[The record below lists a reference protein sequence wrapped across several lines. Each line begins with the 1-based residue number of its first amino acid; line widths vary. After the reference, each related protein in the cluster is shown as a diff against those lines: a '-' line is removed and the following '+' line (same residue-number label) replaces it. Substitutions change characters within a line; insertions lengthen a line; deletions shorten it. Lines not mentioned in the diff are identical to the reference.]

1 VTLKM
6 TDGILEEVNG
16 MPLLFNQEEMW
27 KFLGSVFMSRTLQVK
42 EISNMDIS
50 IFYKRLVLKLKY
62 LLVQFMRKILFVLPL
77 KKFLIMLL
85 NGNSLK
91 YKVEYWSAQG
101 NALSTHPGFLT
112 MMDTIDVFIQRQ
124 ETDW

>member
-1 VTLKM
+1 
-6 TDGILEEVNG
+6 
-16 MPLLFNQEEMW
+16 
-27 KFLGSVFMSRTLQVK
+27 MSRTLQVK

-62 LLVQFMRKILFVLPL
+62 LLVRFMRKILFVLPL
-77 KKFLIMLL
+77 KKLLIMYL

-124 ETDW
+124 ETD